1 MKNRSILLAALIA
14 AIPVLALA
22 QQPPRTATVVDKEKG
37 AAAVADAVELQ
48 GTVSAVDKNTRAVT
62 ILGASGKVMTVTAGP
77 QIKNFKQ
84 IKVGDLVTLRYVTA
98 LGLELKKGGGRLRE
112 RIESEQSTAARPG
125 DRPSGSVSRT
135 VRVIADVTA
144 VDAAAGTITLQG
156 PQRSVDLAVR
166 DKELLKDIRV
176 GDQIFATYEELT
188 VLAITA
194 TPPPAPE
201 APPPPAPETP
211 PAPTPAAQ

>member
-1 MKNRSILLAALIA
+1 MKNRSIVLAALLAAV
-14 AIPVLALA
+14 PVLALA
-22 QQPPRTATVVDKEKG
+22 QQPPQAATIVAKDKG
-37 AAAVADAVELQ
+37 AVAVADAIELQ
-48 GTVSAVDKNTRAVT
+48 GTVTAVDKNTRAVT
-62 ILGASGKVMTVTAGP
+62 VQGASGKVMTVTAGP

-84 IKVGDLVTLRYVTA
+84 IKVGDLVTLSYVAA

-112 RIESEQSTAARPG
+112 RIESEQATAAKPG

-144 VDAAAGTITLQG
+144 VDAAAGSITLRG
-156 PQRSVDLAVR
+156 PQRSVDLVVK
-166 DKELLKDIRV
+166 DKELLRDIRV

-188 VLAITA
+188 VLAITP

-201 APPPPAPETP
+201 PP
-211 PAPTPAAQ
+211 PAPTPETAPAPAPAAQ